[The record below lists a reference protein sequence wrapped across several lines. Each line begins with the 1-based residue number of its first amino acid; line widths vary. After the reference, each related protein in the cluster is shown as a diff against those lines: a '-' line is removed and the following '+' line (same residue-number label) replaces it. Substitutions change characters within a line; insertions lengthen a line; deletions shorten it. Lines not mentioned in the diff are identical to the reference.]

1 MVTWVRGVH
10 RHHSGPRM
18 AFRGNLVGNIRS
30 THSRIPRDL
39 PKPPPMVEVWGD
51 LRFENATKG
60 SRDRPV
66 AGHALFQRG
75 ARLLA
80 APGGVLTRLACKNS
94 NEISTSGPT
103 VYASCRI
110 FIKLPGN
117 VVHFDTVLW

>member
-1 MVTWVRGVH
+1 
-10 RHHSGPRM
+10 M

-30 THSRIPRDL
+30 THSAIPGDL
-39 PKPPPMVEVWGD
+39 PKPPPTVEVWGD

-80 APGGVLTRLACKNS
+80 APGGVLTRVACENRL
-94 NEISTSGPT
+94 EISASGPT
-103 VYASCRI
+103 V
-110 FIKLPGN
+110 F
-117 VVHFDTVLW
+117 